1 MSITLYL
8 SALTMKNAVEG
19 ACQSLGVGKGGP
31 EVLTDLLTR
40 QFSDPSQR
48 LNRALEHAHDSRLRV
63 LELALAGDL
72 LWDRC
77 KGMLAG
83 AEYRAFR
90 QQIQEFLAAN
100 PPRGLPTE
108 DAKSRARA
116 ASPSCSVPARPA
128 CSSAASPAAG
138 PGEACRQPGPLR
150 RQPPGHDR
158 RGVARRRTGGRGTAP
173 PGIQPAGPARLGA
186 FAAGTAVAGR
196 RQPLL
201 LPPRSRGQS
210 RAIASLTFSQLEGL
224 SHTQQ
229 AGFEGLNNALK
240 QHQHQLDQMLTGL
253 ADAIDKLYG
262 AVEQVGA
269 VATETRDTV
278 LDVRDEMRDLKSQN
292 LALHQ
297 AVQKLLEQHQLQS
310 RPVRGNDS
318 LAIQN
323 DHERQ
328 AVKAI
333 LEQYR
338 RLPEEQRRAAPALL
352 NGLGKLQL
360 AVGDAEGAR
369 RDFAEAAALAPDVAA
384 KAEAHFNAYRAALE
398 GEQCDAALSE
408 LLQAA
413 RLDRKYLPFPLN
425 KYVPEKIL
433 GAGGFGVTFR
443 CRYRPTNGLVAV
455 KTLSQEGLDRDVSE
469 VFREAGT
476 LRPPQPSGHCP
487 PARVRLHRPGGAARA
502 VSGDGV
508 FRGRYAGRTRQE
520 AWCDVPDRSAGGGS
534 TGGRGAASGSCR
546 RRAASRRQ
554 AGEHTGAKEGAG
566 WQVKLIDFGLA
577 LEQSALEG
585 RSTEQLRRS
594 VTGTSIAGT
603 IDYAAPEQMGKEKA
617 PVGRPADV
625 YGFARTCCYALF
637 QTPQP
642 TFQDWKRL
650 PESLAEVFGAC
661 LHHAPKDRPADFSVL
676 LPRLRSRATPP
687 PPPPV
692 GESLR
697 DSRPPVGESLRD
709 SRPPVGESLRD
720 SRVPVGESLRDSRPP
735 VGESLRDSRP
745 PVGESLRDS
754 RLVPAAPVAAV
765 PAAPP
770 PAKARLTWTD
780 GRITRTLH
788 LYFTAV
794 LEAGRQTTKPL
805 CLRVEPVTDPVN
817 RDKSLAISSHHFT
830 LRYLGDG
837 VELIDP
843 GSSNGTFVNRQR
855 LNAGQPCWIQPG
867 TSIWLADALELQ
879 LQPVPRRDA
888 PADAADVCRAARTQ
902 ADNPAWLQSKLIG
915 ADRPGWVSFLRIGRK
930 NNLPQE
936 EYALLFHAGGVGG
949 GPEALVRVGSGGD
962 VARLLLLGGW
972 PHLERM
978 GPEMVT
984 LSGRPLPPGAASR

>member
-48 LNRALEHAHDSRLRV
+48 LNRALEHAHDRAWRV
-63 LELALAGDL
+63 LELALAGNS

-100 PPRGLPTE
+100 PPRGLPTQ
-108 DAKSRARA
+108 DAKARARCLDELQRARKTGLLVRGGAQPQDLAKHA
-116 ASPSCSVPARPA
+116 ASLARYAGNPQA
-128 CSSAASPAAG
+128 MIDAEWHAVEQVAA
-138 PGEACRQPGPLR
+138 ELR
-150 RQPPGHDR
+150 RQEYVLLPQL
-158 RGVARRRTGGRGTAP
+158 VSV
-173 PGIQPAGPARLGA
+173 RLPQG
-186 FAAGTAVAGR
+186 
-196 RQPLL
+196 QPLL
-201 LPPRSRGQS
+201 VVASRYFFRREVEASPELS
-210 RAIASLTFSQLEGL
+210 RSLTFSQLEGL

-229 AGFEGLNNALK
+229 AGFEGLNNALT

-253 ADAIDKLYG
+253 ADAIAELHG

-278 LDVRDEMRDLKSQN
+278 LDVRDEMRDLKNQN

-360 AVGDAEGAR
+360 AVGDTDGAR
-369 RDFAEAAALAPDVAA
+369 RDFAEAAALAPDIAA

-398 GEQCDAALSE
+398 GEQHDAALSE

-413 RLDRKYLPFPLN
+413 RLDRKYLPFPLD
-425 KYVPEKIL
+425 KYAPEKIL

-476 LRPPQPSGHCP
+476 LDRLNH
-487 PARVRLHRPGGAARA
+487 PAIVRLRECDFADPAARRGPYLVMEYFEGDTLEGYVKKNGPLSLADLLA
-502 VSGDGV
+502 VARPVAEALQAAHAVGV
-508 FRGRYAGRTRQE
+508 LHRDVKPANLLVRKE
-520 AWCDVPDRSAGGGS
+520 A
-534 TGGRGAASGSCR
+534 
-546 RRAASRRQ
+546 
-554 AGEHTGAKEGAG
+554 AG

-617 PVGRPADV
+617 PVGPPADV

-650 PESLAEVFGAC
+650 PESLAEVLGAC
-661 LHHAPKDRPADFSVL
+661 LHHAPRDRPADFSVL
-676 LPRLRSRATPP
+676 LPRLRPRTTPP
-687 PPPPV
+687 PPPPPV
-692 GESLR
+692 AVL
-697 DSRPPVGESLRD
+697 PP
-709 SRPPVGESLRD
+709 
-720 SRVPVGESLRDSRPP
+720 
-735 VGESLRDSRP
+735 
-745 PVGESLRDS
+745 
-754 RLVPAAPVAAV
+754 PVAAV

-770 PAKARLTWTD
+770 PTRARLTWTD
-780 GRITRTLH
+780 GRMTRTLH

-794 LEAGRQTTKPL
+794 LEAGRQTTRPL
-805 CLRVEPVTDPVN
+805 CLRVEPVTDPAN
-817 RDKSLAISSHHFT
+817 HDKSLAISSHHFT

-867 TSIWLADALELQ
+867 TSVWLADALELQ

-888 PADAADVCRAARTQ
+888 PADATDVCRAARTQ

-915 ADRPGWVSFLRIGRK
+915 ADRPGWVSFLRIARK

-936 EYALLFHAGGVGG
+936 EYALLFHAGTVGG

-962 VARLLLLGGW
+962 VARLLVLGGW
-972 PHLERM
+972 PHLERT
-978 GPEMVT
+978 GSEMVT
-984 LSGRPLPPGAASR
+984 VSGRPLPPGARVPLTSSCDWTAGQTAIRFDY